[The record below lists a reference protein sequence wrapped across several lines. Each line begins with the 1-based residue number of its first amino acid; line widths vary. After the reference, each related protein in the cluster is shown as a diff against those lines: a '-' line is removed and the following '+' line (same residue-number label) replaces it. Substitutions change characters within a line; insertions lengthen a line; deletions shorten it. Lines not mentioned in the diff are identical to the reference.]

1 MSVFFIS
8 MYNYFFFKNQSL
20 KTMFK
25 NQLFKN
31 LFIILNILIISS
43 CGAAPDNAG
52 KVSVQS
58 DKPSA
63 LVYVN
68 GKKKGMTG
76 DDGWMSL
83 LLAEGEYKI
92 KVEKNS
98 DDGEWLYT
106 KTRSLFLGADSSI
119 KLNFKL
125 NKILTEKGTAIR
137 EEIAL
142 DLKNKR
148 KREKLARF
156 KEFEKEKARAAKR
169 YKKQLVLDKKN
180 GTVVV
185 KTLMW
190 KRCSEGQNWTG
201 KICDGKAKGY
211 SWHEAD
217 ELAKSSNYAEHSH
230 WRLPTLKELNVFS
243 YSFKSTLFPN
253 TPQDTFW
260 TSSSYDH
267 SPNYA
272 WIVDFDTDKEDGAK
286 RSEKIRVRFVRS
298 Y

>member
-1 MSVFFIS
+1 MLK
-8 MYNYFFFKNQSL
+8 NKHFK
-20 KTMFK
+20 K
-25 NQLFKN
+25 

-43 CGAAPDNAG
+43 CSAAPEDAG
-52 KVSVQS
+52 KVNIQS
-58 DKPSA
+58 DKPGA
-63 LVYVN
+63 FVYVN

-92 KVEKNS
+92 KVEKASN
-98 DDGEWLYT
+98 DGQWLYT
-106 KTRSLFLGADSSI
+106 KTRTLFLGADSAI

-125 NKILTEKGTAIR
+125 DKILTEKGTAIR
-137 EEIAL
+137 EERAL
-142 DLKNKR
+142 DLKNKLER
-148 KREKLARF
+148 RRIAELKRI
-156 KEFEKEKARAAKR
+156 EKEKILAEKR
-169 YKKQLVLDKKN
+169 YKKQLILDKKN

-211 SWHEAD
+211 SWYEAE

-230 WRLPTLKELNVFS
+230 WRLPTLKELSVFS

-253 TPQDTFW
+253 TPEDTFW
-260 TSSSYDH
+260 SSSSYDH

-272 WIVDFDTDKEDGAK
+272 WILDFGTDKEDGAK